1 MQESNTKRKQKNLP
15 LKTPKK
21 RGQHSER
28 SSSATFWDVSGC
40 FKMLRDVS
48 GCFGIFW
55 ETSCNQ
61 SKPYSK
67 KATHSQR
74 KIPALQKYCKKL
86 GVKRSKRYTAK
97 NHSFSF
103 PHVFRVT
110 LYVNGL

>member
-21 RGQHSER
+21 LGQHSER

-40 FKMLRDVS
+40 FKMFRDVL

-67 KATHSQR
+67 KATHFTKKNSCTT
-74 KIPALQKYCKKL
+74 KILQKTR
-86 GVKRSKRYTAK
+86 GQT
-97 NHSFSF
+97 FQ
-103 PHVFRVT
+103 T
-110 LYVNGL
+110 LYGKESLFFF